1 MYCEDRENELALR
14 FRDQAEAEG
23 RYYRDQSCH
32 MSHDTFCALPENT
45 VNTICPVRCDC
56 TISFA
61 ASYHNRTRDTLQFDN
76 FHTYYH
82 IMNPS
87 NRTAIVS
94 IRSNDTHNDHGMCQ
108 NAQIST
114 FQKDQHAGSLD
125 TLYWPH
131 CEQIESLMYTFWLT
145 P

>member
-94 IRSNDTHNDHGMCQ
+94 IRSNDTPNDHGMCQ
-108 NAQIST
+108 MLKYPLSKKTNAPVLWT
-114 FQKDQHAGSLD
+114 
-125 TLYWPH
+125 P
-131 CEQIESLMYTFWLT
+131 YTDRIVSKLGL
-145 P
+145 